1 MTHVQPQT
9 PPRATVRW
17 RSTGVFAVR
26 YGIGA
31 VMVLAGIVMLAIDG
45 GELGWYG
52 LASAIGAGLSVML
65 LNLLYR
71 MSVSGDEDR
80 VGPRDSST
88 RCPHRRL
95 SDDD

>member
-17 RSTGVFAVR
+17 RSTGLFAVR

-52 LASAIGAGLSVML
+52 LASAIGA
-65 LNLLYR
+65 
-71 MSVSGDEDR
+71 DR
-80 VGPRDSST
+80 ENSST